1 MKRYL
6 ILEDGS
12 SFSGEGIG
20 ANIISTGEL
29 AIQTANFGYQETLT
43 DPTNAG
49 KILVFT
55 SPMIGNSGINAIDY
69 ESIDPTVKGIIA
81 NDVALNISD
90 SENFQDLDLFLKEKN
105 IPAIFNVDTRALVHR
120 LMREETIKA
129 SIMDTDDEHAFDQ
142 IKALV
147 LPKNKSASVSTKN
160 AYAAPNVGKTVA
172 VLDLGLKHSM
182 LRELSLRQVNVTVL
196 PYNATPVDIENLR
209 PDGIIISNG
218 PGQPDEILK
227 AIKPVLDHFYQK
239 CPILGIGLGFLALS
253 DYLKLELVNLP
264 QEFDGINYPVIEQN
278 SNTIWQT
285 AMDINQLVLPDSVQL
300 NMNQEFF
307 DLHTELLA
315 GFTMEKEKVIATA
328 FNPEGAP
335 GSLDAIE
342 IFDHFLK
349 MME

>member
-20 ANIISTGEL
+20 SSIISTGEL
-29 AIQTANFGYQETLT
+29 AIQTANFGYQEALT

-55 SPMIGNSGINAIDY
+55 TPMIGNSGINAIDY
-69 ESIDPTVKGIIA
+69 ESINPTVKGIIA
-81 NDVALNISD
+81 NDVALNITD
-90 SENFQDLDLFLKEKN
+90 NNNFQDLNSFLKEKN

-120 LMREETIKA
+120 LVNEETIKA

-160 AYAAPNVGKTVA
+160 AYAAPNIGKTVA
-172 VLDLGLKHSM
+172 VIDLGLKHSM
-182 LRELSLRQVNVTVL
+182 LRELSLKQVNVTVL
-196 PYNATPVDIENLR
+196 PINATTIDVENLR

-218 PGQPDEILK
+218 PGKPEEVLHL
-227 AIKPVLDHFYQK
+227 IKPVLDNFFQK
-239 CPILGIGLGFLALS
+239 IPILGIGLGFLTICE
-253 DYLKLELVNLP
+253 YLKLELVKLP
-264 QEFDGINYPVIEQN
+264 QEFNGINYPVIEQN
-278 SNTIWQT
+278 SNSIWQT
-285 AMDINQLVLPDSVQL
+285 SMDIDQLVLPDSTQI
-300 NMNQEFF
+300 NMDQEYF

-315 GFTMEKEKVIATA
+315 GFSLINDKVIATA

-335 GSLDAIE
+335 GSLDATS
-342 IFDHFLK
+342 IFNNFLE

>member
-29 AIQTANFGYQETLT
+29 AIQTANFGYQEALT

-196 PYNATPVDIENLR
+196 PYNATPLDIENLR

-227 AIKPVLDHFYQK
+227 AIKPALDHFYQK

-335 GSLDAIE
+335 GSLDAIG